1 MLKKLGY
8 AARKL
13 ILISTIMALVATVT
27 SCGSDDESATESR
40 TRNFSAS
47 LDCENETV
55 IPAPPLGE
63 TAEEAKEAFETI
75 AAVADSAE
83 QLAREAA
90 RELAEAERIRT
101 DAKEAVTVAKEAAE
115 TATAAAKEIY
125 DGKLAEFRTAQNGRH
140 DKSLSDEQRQEHKDN
155 YDDAYKGF
163 REAKDDRNE
172 GQTAIR
178 DELNDALADAAEAD
192 SVVDDLAKNTDE
204 LLNDVKE
211 ARATAGRLAAHASGT
226 FGVEG
231 KNSAPGAQEA
241 ACLAQ
246 ERALY
251 AEWEAQQALLKLADK
266 QVNLN
271 TVTKKLAALDEDL
284 ENAEAAANK
293 RVELEKQA
301 AEAVDKVAELD
312 QIAAE
317 TEKFKK
323 TMAEFREAQSGRN
336 DESLSD
342 EERLV
347 HKNNYRSSE
356 KARDAAA
363 KALDKKIAELGITV
377 SKNRTASKELEGF
390 LKIVIES
397 MADADKNAASASEA
411 ADEANEYSVI
421 AGIERQVAKQNRDA
435 LIKKAEMLRDDAD
448 SAKNRYFD
456 ATMRAQDAT
465 RTANEASVALADAIA
480 QGNADAIAAAELAQ
494 AQAQAAADAAAQ
506 AQLDAQVEADTQEDE
521 ADAAES
527 EALITVEP
535 TTGDDGEVEPV
546 LLASVPTNVDDDT
559 DAAVPAEVMLIDR
572 PVVTVEEVVD
582 ELIFNKNNVKDL
594 LIGAGV
600 AVGAVEVKTNSGDW
614 QTLDQTATNA
624 LALGTNDEEIEIRI
638 TSNDAEPV
646 IVEKVVEVA
655 RVEPAASITP
665 EQLAMLLPVASATTS
680 SSSNSGLLIIV
691 VIVGL
696 IALIAV
702 VVVRKK
708 KS

>member
-13 ILISTIMALVATVT
+13 ILITTLMALVATVT

-90 RELAEAERIRT
+90 RELAEAEAEAERIRT
-101 DAKEAVTVAKEAAE
+101 EAKKAAE
-115 TATAAAKEIY
+115 AATAAAKEREAE
-125 DGKLAEFRTAQNGRH
+125 KEAEFRIVQSGRH
-140 DKSLSDEQRQEHKDN
+140 DESLSDEQRREHRMN
-155 YDDAYKGF
+155 YSESYLSYE
-163 REAKDDRNE
+163 EAKVVRKE
-172 GQTAIR
+172 AQTAIR
-178 DELNDALADAAEAD
+178 DELNDALADAAAAD
-192 SVVDDLAKNTDE
+192 SVVDDLAKNEDE

-284 ENAEAAANK
+284 ENAEAAAKK

-301 AEAVDKVAELD
+301 AEAEDKVAKLD
-312 QIAAE
+312 QIAEE
-317 TEKFKK
+317 TDVFAAKLE
-323 TMAEFREAQSGRN
+323 AFRTAQSGRN

-342 EERLV
+342 EQRRE
-347 HKNNYRSSE
+347 HKMNYSAANEAYRAAESALE
-356 KARDAAA
+356 KN
-363 KALDKKIAELGITV
+363 IAELGITL
-377 SKNRTASKELEGF
+377 SGPRSAAEGL
-390 LKIVIES
+390 LKRVLAAA
-397 MADADKNAASASEA
+397 ADADKNAASTSDAR
-411 ADEANEYSVI
+411 DDANEYSVI
-421 AGIERQVAKQNRDA
+421 AGIERQVAQQNREA

-456 ATMRAQDAT
+456 ATVRAQDAT
-465 RTANEASVALADAIA
+465 RTANDASVALADAIA
-480 QGNADAIAAAELAQ
+480 QGNADAIAAAELEQ

-506 AQLDAQVEADTQEDE
+506 AQIDAQVEADTQEDE

-546 LLASVPTNVDDDT
+546 LLAGVPTNVDDDT

-600 AVGAVEVKTNSGDW
+600 AVGAVEVRTNGVDW

-624 LALGTNDEEIEIRI
+624 LALGANDEEIEIRV
-638 TSNDAEPV
+638 TSNDSEAV
-646 IVEKVVEVA
+646 IVEKTVEVV

-665 EQLAMLLPVASATTS
+665 EQLAMLLPAASTTPA

-691 VIVGL
+691 VIAVL
-696 IALIAV
+696 IALIAA

>member
-47 LDCENETV
+47 LDCGEPTKVPEPEEQAPMAETV
-55 IPAPPLGE
+55 DEAQQAAADAYAE
-63 TAEEAKEAFETI
+63 MQEAEERVRFLEEERDDLEIKTEVAYQEYLENGQTDEDYAVI
-75 AAVADSAE
+75 AAVDDQLGRTYDDLSIALPDMGKAAAYHAKTVNHAIDIGGEVKRNSSADAE
-83 QLAREAA
+83 RNACIAEENQMYADAAAQQAA
-90 RELAEAERIRT
+90 RELELRENDLRLINEQINALDESGVTRDDQIVLTENRVEAER
-101 DAKEAVTVAKEAAE
+101 
-115 TATAAAKEIY
+115 
-125 DGKLAEFRTAQNGRH
+125 
-140 DKSLSDEQRQEHKDN
+140 
-155 YDDAYKGF
+155 
-163 REAKDDRNE
+163 
-172 GQTAIR
+172 
-178 DELNDALADAAEAD
+178 
-192 SVVDDLAKNTDE
+192 
-204 LLNDVKE
+204 
-211 ARATAGRLAAHASGT
+211 
-226 FGVEG
+226 
-231 KNSAPGAQEA
+231 
-241 ACLAQ
+241 
-246 ERALY
+246 
-251 AEWEAQQALLKLADK
+251 
-266 QVNLN
+266 
-271 TVTKKLAALDEDL
+271 
-284 ENAEAAANK
+284 EAAAA
-293 RVELEKQA
+293 A
-301 AEAVDKVAELD
+301 AEVAKLD
-312 QIAAE
+312 QITEE

-323 TMAEFREAQSGRN
+323 AMAEFNEEKQKTDGKRTPN
-336 DESLSD
+336 YNSL
-342 EERLV
+342 LNA
-347 HKNNYRSSE
+347 KN
-356 KARDAAA
+356 AAA
-363 KALDKKIAELGITV
+363 KALDNKIDELGLTF
-377 SKNRTASKELEGF
+377 SNNRYGYTAGKEQDKFLELIF
-390 LKIVIES
+390 ED

-411 ADEANEYSVI
+411 RDDANEYSVI
-421 AGIERQVAKQNRDA
+421 AGIERQVAQQNREA

-456 ATMRAQDAT
+456 ATVRAQDAT

-546 LLASVPTNVDDDT
+546 LLAGVPTNVDDDT

-655 RVEPAASITP
+655 RVGPAASITP